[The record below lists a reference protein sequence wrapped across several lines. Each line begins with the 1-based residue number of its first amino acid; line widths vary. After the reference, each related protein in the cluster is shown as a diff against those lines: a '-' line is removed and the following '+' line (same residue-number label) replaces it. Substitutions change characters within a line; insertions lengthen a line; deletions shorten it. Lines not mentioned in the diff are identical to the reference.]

1 MEPKLDIEFKGKEIA
16 RTVGIAW
23 AGALLEWVDFYTYA
37 LLAGIVAHVFFP
49 EWDPIAQLLASF
61 GALALGF
68 LFRPLGALIFG
79 RIGDIYGR
87 KVAFVAAAFTMLA
100 GTLGIGILPGYAQ
113 IGILASVLVFVLRI
127 IQGLALGGGFGATIV
142 YLGESIPEKRR
153 GFFTGFLFTTAPLG
167 IAIVAAMISIIG
179 SYFGADALNEWAW
192 RIVFI
197 LSGLIVT
204 IVALIMHFFY
214 KETPVF
220 TMLKTIRKTT
230 SAPIRE
236 LFSDPKAR
244 FLVLLAWI
252 GVIGAHGPIW
262 YTNQLISKYYMTW
275 HGVSEVTASTILSIC
290 TLLSAWAYIV
300 FGALSDKIGR
310 RKILLFGIY
319 GNALAFIPVFWF
331 MREAALAGNLPMLWI
346 LTYTLTFLNGIG
358 YSGAMSA
365 YLLELFP
372 ARIRLTATAFTY
384 NLGYGITGGLTPL
397 IITAIYRY
405 IGDWYYSVI
414 SWSVVAPIVMGLFF
428 VLKGW
433 ETLGTRIWEELSAGK
448 FAKQALIVNNI
459 SLRELA
465 KKLAEN
471 GYRSAVAVCGSSV
484 KVIGEKT
491 ILRALAKG
499 IDLDAKVCDVGI
511 DVRCCDV
518 REPLPIVLET
528 MEAYNVRDVPVCSN
542 GRIVGYI
549 DARELL
555 AETVGLRALAG
566 KKIAERYRLKD
577 IAKKPITIKS
587 NATLA
592 EAIRVM
598 AENNIGILP
607 IVNNGK
613 LVAVFS
619 ERDAVRAIANGA
631 SLEDNVM
638 NYATKNPKVVRSSD
652 PVKVAIELMLNLN
665 VRHVIGVE
673 NDRPRCVASVRDIL
687 QII

>member
-1 MEPKLDIEFKGKEIA
+1 MEPKLDIEFKGREIA

-49 EWDPIAQLLASF
+49 KWDPIAQLLASF

-68 LFRPLGALIFG
+68 LFRPLGALLFG

-87 KVAFVAAAFTMLA
+87 KIAFVSAAFTMLA
-100 GTLGIGILPGYAQ
+100 GTLGIGLLPGYAQ

-142 YLGESIPEKRR
+142 YLGESVPERRR
-153 GFFTGFLFTTAPLG
+153 GFYTGFLFTTAPLG
-167 IAIVAAMISIIG
+167 IAVVAAMISVIG
-179 SYFGADALNEWAW
+179 SYFGANALNEWAW

-197 LSGLIVT
+197 FSGVIVT
-204 IVALIMHFFY
+204 IVALIMHFLY

-220 TMLKTIRKTT
+220 TMLKKIRKTT

-300 FGALSDKIGR
+300 FGALSDKVGR
-310 RKILLFGIY
+310 RKILLLGIY

-331 MREAALAGNLPMLWI
+331 MREAALAGNIPMLWI

-397 IITAIYRY
+397 IVTAIYRY

-414 SWSVVAPIVMGLFF
+414 AWSVVAPVIMGLLF
-428 VLKGW
+428 VFKGW

-448 FAKQALIVNNI
+448 FAKKALIVNNI
-459 SLRELA
+459 SLQELA
-465 KKLAEN
+465 KKLVEN
-471 GYRSAVAVCGSSV
+471 GYRAAIAICGSTV
-484 KVIGEKT
+484 KVVGERT
-491 ILRALAKG
+491 ILRALARG
-499 IDLDAKVCDVGI
+499 MDLDARVCDVGI
-511 DVRCCDV
+511 DVRCCDE

-528 MEAYNVRDVPVCSN
+528 MEAYGVRVVPVCSN
-542 GRIVGYI
+542 GRVVGYI

-555 AETVGLRALAG
+555 AETVGLKTLAG
-566 KKIAERYRLKD
+566 KKIAERYKLRD
-577 IAKKPITIKS
+577 VAKNPITIDCR
-587 NATLA
+587 ATLA
-592 EAIRVM
+592 EAVKVM

-607 IVNNGK
+607 IVENGK

-631 SLEDNVM
+631 SLEDEIM
-638 NYATKNPKVVRSSD
+638 KYATKNPKVVRCSD
-652 PVKVAIELMLNLN
+652 SLKVAIDTMLSLN
-665 VRHVIGVE
+665 VRHIIGVE
-673 NDRPRCVASVRDIL
+673 NGKPQCVASVRDIL